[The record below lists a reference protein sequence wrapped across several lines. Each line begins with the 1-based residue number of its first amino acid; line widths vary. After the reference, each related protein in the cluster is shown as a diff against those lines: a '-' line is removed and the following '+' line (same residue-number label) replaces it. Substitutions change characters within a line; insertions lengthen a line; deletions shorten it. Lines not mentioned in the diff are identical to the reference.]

1 MLTHATNTPEYLT
14 PALAQPCSALI
25 TRQDGR
31 LVDTSILWSPTLPT
45 LSAALDLFVALA
57 LSDGEATISL

>member
-1 MLTHATNTPEYLT
+1 MLTHATNTLEYLT
-14 PALAQPCSALI
+14 PVLAQPCSARI

-31 LVDTSILWSPTLPT
+31 LIDTSIIWSPALPT